1 LTPARAPRRSP
12 TYATPRATTSA
23 SSPHRRPEQ
32 SGADGARDLYDELT
46 DDLLY
51 DPAIGRAT
59 MMGYPCV
66 RLAGRF
72 LASYDDKAGC
82 LVVKLPRERVTELVE
97 NGLGDPFAPAGKVF
111 REWVSIPTVD
121 RSLWQTLL
129 GEAVDFARTGLA
141 E

>member
-1 LTPARAPRRSP
+1 MPRDRERRSP
-12 TYATPRATTSA
+12 SDRS
-23 SSPHRRPEQ
+23 
-32 SGADGARDLYDELT
+32 DGEWARELYDELT

-72 LASYDDKAGC
+72 LASYDDKAGH
-82 LVVKLPRERVTELVE
+82 LVVKLPRERVSELV
-97 NGLGDPFAPAGKVF
+97 GDGRGEPFAPAGKVF
-111 REWVSIPTVD
+111 REWVSIPPGD
-121 RSLWQTLL
+121 RELWRTLL
-129 GEAVDFARTGLA
+129 TEAVAFAREELH